1 MTRCGARRIPA
12 PKRLVGIDQPG
23 RWYLIAMPCG
33 LAGPEPSGT
42 FGIPVESEKRA
53 VTGIV
58 LPSDR
63 AALLNTAAS
72 GDGLNLPSTTT
83 PLA

>member
-1 MTRCGARRIPA
+1 MTKPYSRR
-12 PKRLVGIDQPG
+12 D
-23 RWYLIAMPCG
+23 
-33 LAGPEPSGT
+33 
-42 FGIPVESEKRA
+42 IPVESGKRA

-72 GDGLNLPSTTT
+72 GDALNLPSTTT
-83 PLA
+83 P